1 MTLQPPTNPEAAA
14 YLADLQARGREVR
27 ALVRPDAQGRLPPEA
42 FLALDV
48 VQLAAELV
56 DILERGATVIVE
68 DVPDCLSP
76 RMRIEGL
83 VGQSWYLAA
92 AAAEVARTL
101 VGFYR

>member
-1 MTLQPPTNPEAAA
+1 MSLQPPTNPEAAA
-14 YLADLQARGREVR
+14 YLADLQARAKEVR
-27 ALVRPDAQGRLPPEA
+27 SIVRPDREGRLPPDA

-68 DVPDCLSP
+68 DVPGCRSP

-92 AAAEVARTL
+92 AAAEVARVL
-101 VGFYR
+101 IGFYR